1 MQKDSKLRTIIKTVS
16 WRITA
21 TTTTVIIV
29 YIFTGQID
37 TAIEVGLLE
46 MVAKMLIYYLHER
59 GWDNLKFG
67 KVEIPS
73 FVVWITGLPISG
85 KTTLGD
91 MIAEELEI
99 EQRKY
104 ERLDSHTVRTL
115 FPETGFTKKDVNR
128 HIKRVGHLASI
139 LENNG
144 IIAIASFVSPH
155 RESKEFVRKICK
167 NFVEIHLET
176 TPEFAEQ
183 FDAKGFFERARNE
196 KWENVPGISS
206 EYEHSENAELTFD
219 MQKTSLEK
227 VKKEVMKFITSR
239 YN

>member
-1 MQKDSKLRTIIKTVS
+1 MQKDSNLRTILKTIS

-46 MVAKMLIYYLHER
+46 MVAKMLIYYMHER
-59 GWDNLKFG
+59 GWDRLKLG

-91 MIAEELEI
+91 MIADDLDS
-99 EQRKY
+99 QKRKF
-104 ERLDSHTVRTL
+104 ERLDSHTVRAL
-115 FPETGFTKKDVNR
+115 FPETGFTEKDVNR

-144 IIAIASFVSPH
+144 IIAIASFVSPY
-155 RESKEFVRKICK
+155 RSSKEFVRKICK
-167 NFVEIHLET
+167 NFIEVHLQT
-176 TPEFAEQ
+176 TPEFARK
-183 FDAKGFFERARNE
+183 FDEKGFYDKARKE
-196 KWENVPGISS
+196 KWDNVPGVAS
-206 EYEHSENAELTFD
+206 EYEDSSNPELTFD
-219 MQKTSLEK
+219 MQKTSLEQ
-227 VKKEVMKFITSR
+227 VKKEVMKYIAAK

>member
-1 MQKDSKLRTIIKTVS
+1 MYKDTKLRTAAKTIS

-37 TAIEVGLLE
+37 TAIEVGLME
-46 MVAKMLIYYLHER
+46 MVAKMLIFYFHER
-59 GWDNLKFG
+59 GWDKLKFG
-67 KVEIPS
+67 KQEIPS

-91 MIAEELEI
+91 MIAEEMGKEK
-99 EQRKY
+99 RKY
-104 ERLDSHTVRTL
+104 ERLDSHTVRAL
-115 FPETGFTKKDVNR
+115 FPETGFTEKDVNR

-144 IIAIASFVSPH
+144 IIAIASFVSPY
-155 RESKEFVRKICK
+155 RESKEFVRKMCK
-167 NFVEIHLET
+167 NFVEIHLDT
-176 TPEFAEQ
+176 TPEYAEQ
-183 FDAKGFFERARNE
+183 FDTKGFYKRARKE
-196 KWENVPGISS
+196 KWEHVPGISS
-206 EYEHSENAELTFD
+206 EYEHSDNAELTFD
-219 MQKTSLEK
+219 MTRTSLEK
-227 VKKEVMKFITSR
+227 VKKEVMKYITSR

>member
-1 MQKDSKLRTIIKTVS
+1 MQKDSKLRTMVKTIS

-21 TTTTVIIV
+21 TTTTVILV

-46 MVAKMLIYYLHER
+46 MVAKMLFYYLHER

-67 KVEIPS
+67 KIEIPS

-91 MIAEELEI
+91 MIAEELAKEK
-99 EQRKY
+99 RKY
-104 ERLDSHTVRTL
+104 ERLDSHTVRML
-115 FPETGFTKKDVNR
+115 FPDTGFGEHDVNS

-144 IIAIASFVSPH
+144 IIAIASFVSPYK
-155 RESKEFVRKICK
+155 ESKEFVRKICK
-167 NFVEIHLET
+167 NFIEIHLET

-183 FDAKGFFERARNE
+183 FDEKGFYEKVRKE
-196 KWENVPGISS
+196 KWDNVPGVSS

-227 VKKEVMKFITSR
+227 VKKEVIKLITSR